1 MYSFHLARCH
11 VLVLGGTKIFPFCGG
26 EDSDWGREFVYFF
39 DWWRSGPPIMEDP
52 DQDLL
57 TIIYKLK

>member
-1 MYSFHLARCH
+1 MMYSFHLARCH

-39 DWWRSGPPIMEDP
+39 D
-52 DQDLL
+52 
-57 TIIYKLK
+57 